1 MAIIIG
7 LTGEN
12 CAGKGTV
19 ADYLARKGF
28 YYYSL
33 SDVIREELANEGKEI
48 TREALIAKGNEMRR
62 SFGSDVLAKR
72 TIGKLQNDRNYVVD
86 SIRNPAEARAL
97 LETGKTTLVYVTAPA
112 ETRFERMKV
121 RRREGDPRSFEAF
134 KTIDRLEM
142 GGKDEHGQKLGEVFA
157 LATKKLVN
165 DGDFKELYDAVDQML
180 SEVSAEFKPMRPSW
194 DLYFMNIA
202 KVVASRSN
210 CVKRHVAAVI
220 VKDRRIISTGY
231 NGTPR
236 GIRNCNEGGC
246 PRCNSFADSGTKLEE
261 CVCSHGEENAIVQAS
276 YHGISIKDA
285 TIYSTFSPCLMC
297 TKMIINSGM
306 REVVYNSAYP
316 LGEMPLKLLK
326 EAGIIV
332 RQVKMEDE
340 KN

>member
-1 MAIIIG
+1 MSIIIG

-19 ADYLARKGF
+19 ADYLVKKGF

-33 SDVIREELANEGKEI
+33 SDAIREELASEGKEI
-48 TREALIAKGNEMRR
+48 SREALIAKGNDLRR
-62 SFGSDVLAKR
+62 NFGSDILAKR
-72 TIGKLQNDRNYVVD
+72 TIAKLQPDRNYVVD

-97 LETGKTTLVYVTAPA
+97 LDTGKMALVYVTAPA
-112 ETRFERMKV
+112 EKRFERMKA

-134 KTIDRLEM
+134 RTIEKLELD
-142 GGKDEHGQKLGEVFA
+142 GKDEHGQRLNEVFA
-157 LATKKLVN
+157 LAAKKITN
-165 DGDFKELYDAVDQML
+165 EADFRELYDEVDAILGEL
-180 SEVSAEFKPMRPSW
+180 SSEFKPKRPNW
-194 DLYFMNIA
+194 DVYFMNIA

-210 CVKRHVAAVI
+210 CLKRHVAAVI
-220 VKDRRIISTGY
+220 VKDKRIVSTGY

-246 PRCNSFADSGTKLEE
+246 PRCNSFADSGTKLDE

-285 TIYSTFSPCLMC
+285 TIYSTFSPCLLC
-297 TKMIINSGM
+297 TKMTINSGI
-306 REVVYNSAYP
+306 REVVYNADYP
-316 LGEMPLKLLK
+316 LSEMPLKLLK

-332 RQVKMEDE
+332 RRVKLE
-340 KN
+340 KE

>member
-1 MAIIIG
+1 MSIIIG

-19 ADYLARKGF
+19 ADYLVKKGF

-33 SDVIREELANEGKEI
+33 SDVIREELASEGREI
-48 TREALIAKGNEMRR
+48 TREALIGKGNDLRR
-62 SFGSDVLAKR
+62 NFGSEILAKR
-72 TIGKLQNDRNYVVD
+72 TIGKLQADRNYVVD

-97 LETGKTTLVYVTAPA
+97 LATGKMTLVYVTAPA
-112 ETRFERMKV
+112 EKRFERMKM
-121 RRREGDPRSFEAF
+121 RRREGDPHSLESFRL
-134 KTIDRLEM
+134 IDKLEIE
-142 GGKDEHGQKLGEVFA
+142 GKDEHGQRLAEVFA
-157 LATKKLVN
+157 LAAKKLAN
-165 DGDFKELYDAVDQML
+165 DADFRELYAEVDGVLSELSADFKPTRPNWDQ
-180 SEVSAEFKPMRPSW
+180 
-194 DLYFMNIA
+194 YFMNIA

-210 CVKRHVAAVI
+210 CLKRHVAAVI
-220 VKDRRIISTGY
+220 VKDKRIVSTGY

-246 PRCNSFADSGTKLEE
+246 PRCNSFADSGTKLDE

-285 TIYSTFSPCLMC
+285 TIYSTFSPCLLC

-306 REVVYNSAYP
+306 REVVYNSNYP
-316 LGEMPLKLLK
+316 LSDMPLRLLK

-332 RQVKMEDE
+332 RQVKMEKE
-340 KN
+340 

>member
-33 SDVIREELANEGKEI
+33 SDIIREELAKEGKEI
-48 TREALIAKGNEMRR
+48 TREALIAKGNSLRQN
-62 SFGSDVLAKR
+62 FGSDVLAKR
-72 TIGKLQNDRNYVVD
+72 TIAKLQADRNYVVD
-86 SIRNPAEARAL
+86 SIRNPAEAKAL
-97 LETGKTTLVYVTAPA
+97 LATGKMTLIHVTAPA
-112 ETRFERMKV
+112 EVRFERMKA

-134 KTIDRLEM
+134 KTIDKLEIE
-142 GGKDEHGQKLGEVFA
+142 GKDEHGQRLAEVFS
-157 LATKKLVN
+157 LATKKMVN
-165 DGDFKELYDAVDQML
+165 DSDFKELYAEVDEL
-180 SEVSAEFKPMRPSW
+180 LAGISSEFKASRPGW

-202 KVVASRSN
+202 RVVASRSN

-220 VKDRRIISTGY
+220 VKDKRIISTGY
-231 NGTPR
+231 NGTPS
-236 GIRNCNEGGC
+236 GVRNCNEGGC
-246 PRCNSFADSGTKLEE
+246 ARCNSFADSGTKLEE

-285 TIYSTFSPCLMC
+285 TVYTTFSPCLMC

-306 REVVYNSAYP
+306 REVVFNSAYP
-316 LGEMPLKLLK
+316 MSDLPMKLLK
-326 EAGIIV
+326 EAGIAV
-332 RQVKMEDE
+332 RQVKMEEE
-340 KN
+340 K